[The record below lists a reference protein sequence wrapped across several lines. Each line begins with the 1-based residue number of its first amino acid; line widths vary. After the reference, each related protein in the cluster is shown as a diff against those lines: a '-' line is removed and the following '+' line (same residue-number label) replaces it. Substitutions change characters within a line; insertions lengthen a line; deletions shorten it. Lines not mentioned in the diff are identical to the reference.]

1 MANEREHKV
10 GATCKFSEKLNF
22 QGSLYGAVL
31 TTVNEDDRAVRSA
44 VHTQNEVLA
53 TLLEVYTIGSG

>member
-10 GATCKFSEKLNF
+10 GATCKFSKLNF

-31 TTVNEDDRAVRSA
+31 TTVNEDDRAIRSA
-44 VHTQNEVLA
+44 FHTQNEVLA